1 MTQDFTVLI
10 DERVQT
16 YDFGPQHPLG
26 PIRVLLTY
34 DEIRKHG
41 LLDSENVEIATIVD
55 DFDEST
61 IARVHTAEFI
71 NAVKLASVT
80 PNFFDIAH
88 GIGSTDVPRFD
99 SMHDAASLICAAT
112 FTVAQAVGN
121 GDAIHGVNIAGG
133 LHHAMPNKA
142 SGFCVYNDIAVS
154 IQWLL
159 DNGYERI
166 AYIDVDAHHGDGV
179 EQIFWDDPRVMTIS
193 IHESGHTLFPGTGFA
208 HDVGGPKA
216 IGFAV
221 NIALPQHVQDAG
233 WLRAF
238 DAVVPE
244 LLESFNPQIIFSQHG
259 CDSHR
264 SDPLTN
270 MELSIDGQA
279 LSYQWIHE
287 WSHRFSNGHWIAV
300 GGGGYSLYEVVPRIW
315 THLVA
320 IVTHQ
325 EDLVEFTDNEKIS
338 FKKFNQGWDPHNEI
352 DRAIMAT
359 RNSVFP
365 HHGLMANPHASF

>member
-1 MTQDFTVLI
+1 MAQEFVVLI
-10 DERVQT
+10 DESLQQ

-41 LLDSENVEIATIVD
+41 ILNSPAVETSAITRS
-55 DFDEST
+55 FDELLLT
-61 IARVHTAEFI
+61 KVHTQTYVDAI
-71 NAVKLASVT
+71 KLASVT
-80 PNFFDIAH
+80 PDFFDIDH

-99 SMHDAASLICAAT
+99 GMHAASTQVCAAT
-112 FTVAQAVGN
+112 FTVTQAVAEGN
-121 GDAIHGVNIAGG
+121 AIHGVNIAGG

-159 DNGYERI
+159 DQGYERI

-179 EQIFWDDPRVMTIS
+179 EQVFWDDPRVMTIS
-193 IHESGHTLFPGTGFA
+193 IHESGHTLFPGTGFS
-208 HDVGGPKA
+208 HDAGGPHA
-216 IGFAV
+216 LGFAV
-221 NIALPQHVQDAG
+221 NIALPRHVDDAS

-244 LLESFNPQIIFSQHG
+244 LLEEFKPQVIFSQHG

-264 SDPLTN
+264 ADPLTN
-270 MELSIDGQA
+270 MELSVDGQA
-279 LSYQWIHE
+279 LSYRWIHE
-287 WSHRFSNGHWIAV
+287 WAHTYAGGNWIAV
-300 GGGGYSLYEVVPRIW
+300 GGGGYALYEVVPRIW

-320 IVTHQ
+320 IATHQ
-325 EDLVEFTDNEKIS
+325 DELVAFTDNETIS
-338 FKKFNQGWDPHNEI
+338 FKKFHSGWDPHNEI

-365 HHGLMANPHASF
+365 HHGMIADPFSRF